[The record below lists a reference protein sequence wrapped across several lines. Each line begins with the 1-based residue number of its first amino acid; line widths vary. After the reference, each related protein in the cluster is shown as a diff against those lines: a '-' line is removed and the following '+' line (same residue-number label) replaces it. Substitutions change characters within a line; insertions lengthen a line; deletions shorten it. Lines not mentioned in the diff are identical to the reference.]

1 MIILIIDGFI
11 IHNPFIEEYEIKSM
25 EIKHLLLN
33 MMIVFSL
40 MMIVGMR

>member
-1 MIILIIDGFI
+1 MLVIDGFI

-33 MMIVFSL
+33 MMIAFSL
-40 MMIVGMR
+40 VMIIGLRQ